1 MKTSEEMVKSLLERR
16 TQYYTEKSIK
26 KQNAVKLTVTFA
38 VCLTIITSAMV
49 AVPSIINNKTVI
61 LPSENRKTTVY
72 SKSDT
77 TVYIKSETTAL
88 KTQNINNT
96 TSKIINETTALKTQ
110 NVDNTT
116 SKIINET
123 TFPEKNNTT
132 KHQETTHHSND
143 KGVIKISP
151 FISSP
156 KDPDSDYFGED
167 ELEHID
173 IILNGNRLYK
183 QFSESEYKYYGIEN
197 TLKKSDFGEF
207 IGTIKE
213 IGSYSDSAVSAPCS
227 QEPTLNGCEVYFYKP
242 VNCEAII
249 IVYGND
255 HCSLFRFS
263 CFTKNGFSFADEYKV
278 FNVSSSDDIER
289 VDYTVRIPEGSLIV
303 KTAEGNISA
312 ETEINSFFSITK
324 KLKSYTHN
332 TLTGSPE
339 WLNDAREKHKQ
350 LNENKQIYIEA
361 SVILKNGLSMSLSYQ
376 PNLGTGYIPG
386 HFFLSESDNA
396 TMKKLFEI
404 L

>member
-88 KTQNINNT
+88 KTENVDNT
-96 TSKIINETTALKTQ
+96 TSKIINETTALKNE
-110 NVDNTT
+110 NVDTTTTKNT
-116 SKIINET
+116 SET

-143 KGVIKISP
+143 KGAIKISP

-173 IILNGNRLYK
+173 IILNGNRLYE
-183 QFSESEYKYYGIEN
+183 QIPESEYKYYGIEK
-197 TLKKSDFGEF
+197 TLKKSDFGDF

-255 HCSLFRFS
+255 HCSLFHFS

-278 FNVSSSDDIER
+278 FNVSSSYDIER

-312 ETEINSFFSITK
+312 DSEINSFFSITT
-324 KLKSYTHN
+324 KLKPYTHN
-332 TLTGSPE
+332 ALSGSPE
-339 WLNDAREKHKQ
+339 WLNEARTEY
-350 LNENKQIYIEA
+350 KQIRNDKQITID
-361 SVILKNGLSMSLSYQ
+361 VTIMLRNGLTIDFSYQ
-376 PNLGTGYIPG
+376 PNLGTGYIDG
-386 HFFLSESDNA
+386 HHFLSEADNA
-396 TMKKLFEI
+396 VMKQLFEI

>member
-88 KTQNINNT
+88 KTQN
-96 TSKIINETTALKTQ
+96 
-110 NVDNTT
+110 VDNTT

-143 KGVIKISP
+143 KGAIKISP

-227 QEPTLNGCEVYFYKP
+227 QEPTLNGYEVYFYKP
-242 VNCEAII
+242 VNCKAII

-289 VDYTVRIPEGSLIV
+289 VAYTVRIPEGPLIV

-350 LNENKQIYIEA
+350 LNEDKQIYIEA
-361 SVILKNGLSMSLSYQ
+361 SVILKNGLSMSISYQ

-396 TMKKLFEI
+396 IMKKLFEI

>member
-88 KTQNINNT
+88 KTQN
-96 TSKIINETTALKTQ
+96 
-110 NVDNTT
+110 VDNTT

-167 ELEHID
+167 ELEHTD
-173 IILNGNRLYK
+173 IILNGNRLYE
-183 QFSESEYKYYGIEN
+183 QIPESEYKYYGIEK
-197 TLKKSDFGEF
+197 TLKKSDFGDF

-213 IGSYSDSAVSAPCS
+213 IGSYSEAVSSSACS
-227 QEPTLNGCEVYFYKP
+227 QEPTLSGCEVYFFKP

-249 IVYGND
+249 IAYGNE

-263 CFTKNGFSFADEYKV
+263 SFSNSGFSFADEYRI
-278 FNVSSSDDIER
+278 FNVSSTDDIKAIN
-289 VDYTVRIPEGSLIV
+289 YTIRIPDGAVIIN
-303 KTAEGNISA
+303 KAKGNISA
-312 ETEINSFFSITK
+312 DSEINSFFSITT
-324 KLKSYTHN
+324 KLKPYTHN
-332 TLTGSPE
+332 ALSGSPE
-339 WLNDAREKHKQ
+339 WLNEARTEY
-350 LNENKQIYIEA
+350 KQIRNDKQITID
-361 SVILKNGLSMSLSYQ
+361 VTIMLRNGLTIDFSYQ
-376 PNLGTGYIPG
+376 PNLGTGYIDG
-386 HFFLSESDNA
+386 HHFLSEADNA
-396 TMKKLFEI
+396 VMKQLFEI